1 MIGSWL
7 QQGGR
12 WFCSALVW
20 PNSIQRPCLPGSSLV
35 FQFELCPGFWRLPCP
50 VHRSVRN
57 DAFTSQMVLD
67 DECWMATTWHF
78 SPKLP
83 GASPSLS
90 RCRGVYQSSSFLP
103 LDCMLMLFYRFSI
116 PMNIH
121 GRGSC
126 KPFYRHKIVFTIKW
140 LGTAYK
146 MSGPNPNENTIFWG
160 GLTPE
165 HLEITYKISIK
176 WLVPFTN
183 GQGASQQ
190 ISAPRLESNHFA
202 IPSFWFCHSFI
213 LFPMPPSANPGL
225 SIGNFGI
232 VWATCP

>member
-1 MIGSWL
+1 MGASADFFSFQRINRSMLCYQPWCPSFTEFAEASRTFAGQPEQLRGMRSLCSLSHVAWDMSRPNKIDTCRSWL
-7 QQGGR
+7 
-12 WFCSALVW
+12 SNP
-20 PNSIQRPCLPGSSLV
+20 PN
-35 FQFELCPGFWRLPCP
+35 
-50 VHRSVRN
+50 
-57 DAFTSQMVLD
+57 LD
-67 DECWMATTWHF
+67 HLLHK
-78 SPKLP
+78 SPP
-83 GASPSLS
+83 HPYEHI
-90 RCRGVYQSSSFLP
+90 RG
-103 LDCMLMLFYRFSI
+103 
-116 PMNIH
+116 
-121 GRGSC
+121 GSC
-126 KPFYRHKIVFTIKW
+126 KPFYRHKMVFTIKW
-140 LGTAYK
+140 VDAVYK

-190 ISAPRLESNHFA
+190 ISAPHLESNHFA

-225 SIGNFGI
+225 SMGNFGI

>member
-1 MIGSWL
+1 MCVCYMLYYIIL
-7 QQGGR
+7 NYTVLYYIVYICNYVL
-12 WFCSALVW
+12 FVC
-20 PNSIQRPCLPGSSLV
+20 I
-35 FQFELCPGFWRLPCP
+35 LCYMLYVILYYIKLYRIILIVYIC
-50 VHRSVRN
+50 N
-57 DAFTSQMVLD
+57 YVLFV
-67 DECWMATTWHF
+67 CI
-78 SPKLP
+78 
-83 GASPSLS
+83 
-90 RCRGVYQSSSFLP
+90 YI
-103 LDCMLMLFYRFSI
+103 YII

-126 KPFYRHKIVFTIKW
+126 KPFYRHKMVFTIKW
-140 LGTAYK
+140 LDTAYK

-183 GQGASQQ
+183 GQSASQQ
-190 ISAPRLESNHFA
+190 ISAPHLESNHFA

-213 LFPMPPSANPGL
+213 LFPMPHSANPGL
-225 SIGNFGI
+225 SMGNFGI